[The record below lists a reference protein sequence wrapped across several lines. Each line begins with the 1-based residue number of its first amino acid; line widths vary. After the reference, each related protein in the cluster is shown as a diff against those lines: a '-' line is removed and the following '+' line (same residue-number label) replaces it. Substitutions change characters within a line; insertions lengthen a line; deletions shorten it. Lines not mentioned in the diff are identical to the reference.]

1 MCDVC
6 HARRVCG
13 AGYAFAQT
21 NECRAYFELSDFHD
35 AAQVGRVFDEAVIAV
50 ASPPQQKEASIF
62 VDSLAK
68 GAGTPRRR
76 RRRPHIAPFVF

>member
-1 MCDVC
+1 
-6 HARRVCG
+6 VCG

-21 NECRAYFELSDFHD
+21 NECRAYFELSDFDD

-76 RRRPHIAPFVF
+76 PHIAPFVF